1 MFFVFYNVVYFDI
14 IIFLNDEIS
23 ESFNY
28 MLYYFEIEIDFV
40 N

>member
-28 MLYYFEIEIDFV
+28 MLCYFEIEIDFV